1 LWNIVQSGACFAT
14 TAVDLYEEMNT
25 VTTAMLLGQLALA
38 LGFLGFIT
46 RALVERMQD
55 LGLLAGDKG

>member
-1 LWNIVQSGACFAT
+1 MQSGPCFAI
-14 TAVDLYEEMNT
+14 TAVDFYEEMNI

-46 RALVERMQD
+46 RVLVERMQD

>member
-1 LWNIVQSGACFAT
+1 MQSGPCFAIN
-14 TAVDLYEEMNT
+14 AVDFYEEMNI

>member
-1 LWNIVQSGACFAT
+1 MQSGACFAIT
-14 TAVDLYEEMNT
+14 VVDIYEEMII

>member
-1 LWNIVQSGACFAT
+1 MNI
-14 TAVDLYEEMNT
+14 

-46 RALVERMQD
+46 RVLVERMQD

>member
-1 LWNIVQSGACFAT
+1 MQSGPCFAI
-14 TAVDLYEEMNT
+14 TAVDFYEEMNI

-46 RALVERMQD
+46 RVLVERIQD

>member
-1 LWNIVQSGACFAT
+1 MQSGACFAI
-14 TAVDLYEEMNT
+14 TAVDLYEETNI

-46 RALVERMQD
+46 RALVERMQE

>member
-1 LWNIVQSGACFAT
+1 
-14 TAVDLYEEMNT
+14 
-25 VTTAMLLGQLALA
+25 

>member
-1 LWNIVQSGACFAT
+1 MQSGACFAI
-14 TAVDLYEEMNT
+14 TAVDIYEEMNI
-25 VTTAMLLGQLALA
+25 VTTTILLGQLALA

-55 LGLLAGDKG
+55 LGLLEVDRG

>member
-1 LWNIVQSGACFAT
+1 MQSGACFAI
-14 TAVDLYEEMNT
+14 TAVDLYEEMKT

-55 LGLLAGDKG
+55 LGLLASDKG

>member
-1 LWNIVQSGACFAT
+1 MEYCAIWRVLCYNCSR
-14 TAVDLYEEMNT
+14 LYEEMNI

-38 LGFLGFIT
+38 LGFLGFIS

>member
-1 LWNIVQSGACFAT
+1 MQSGPCFAI
-14 TAVDLYEEMNT
+14 TAVDFYEETNI

>member
-1 LWNIVQSGACFAT
+1 MQSGACFAL
-14 TAVDLYEEMNT
+14 TAVDLYEEMNI

-46 RALVERMQD
+46 RVLVERMQD

>member
-1 LWNIVQSGACFAT
+1 MQSGACFAIP
-14 TAVDLYEEMNT
+14 AVDLYEEMSI

-38 LGFLGFIT
+38 LGFLGFVT

>member
-1 LWNIVQSGACFAT
+1 MQSGPCFAIN
-14 TAVDLYEEMNT
+14 AVDFYEEMNI

-46 RALVERMQD
+46 RVLVERMQD

>member
-1 LWNIVQSGACFAT
+1 MQSGPCFAIA
-14 TAVDLYEEMNT
+14 AVDFYEEMNI

>member
-1 LWNIVQSGACFAT
+1 MQSGPCFAII
-14 TAVDLYEEMNT
+14 AVDFYEEMNI

>member
-1 LWNIVQSGACFAT
+1 MQSGACFAI

-46 RALVERMQD
+46 RASVERMQD
-55 LGLLAGDKG
+55 LGLLASDKG